1 MHKMMKTF
9 LLFTALLLV
18 SWSNVMMP
26 KQNTSSCI
34 LLCDESAEKMQACI
48 LNDSLCFLFTP
59 DNSLFSVLDPS
70 AIKRIKVKSTSD
82 KISEEKLRKYCEK
95 YVNRISGV
103 FFVEMKKGFQI
114 PASLLKKQK
123 EASGEDKMH

>member
-48 LNDSLCFLFTP
+48 LNDSICFLFTP

-82 KISEEKLRKYCEK
+82 KISEEKLRKE
-95 YVNRISGV
+95 SHL
-103 FFVEMKKGFQI
+103 Q
-114 PASLLKKQK
+114 LHQK
-123 EASGEDKMH
+123 DLNI